1 MCNKHEKNALMA
13 FAKSKCPNCRSGKL
27 FTHSFYNLRNFL
39 KMNENCPVC
48 GIKFEKETGFFWSA
62 MYISYAINVAVA
74 VNVGILLNIILDN
87 PPLNLYIALIIGPV
101 VVASTIIFRYSRM
114 IALYTLGGHK
124 YDKRFG

>member
-1 MCNKHEKNALMA
+1 MA
-13 FAKSKCPNCRSGKL
+13 FAKSKCPHCRSGKL
-27 FTHSFYNLRNFL
+27 FTHSFYNLKNFL

-74 VNVGILLNIILDN
+74 VNVGILLNIILKD

-101 VVASTIIFRYSRM
+101 VIASTIIFRYSRM
-114 IALYTLGGHK
+114 IALYTLSGHK